1 MLIAG
6 LNKLSLIDY
15 PGKLAAVV
23 FTQGCSFRC
32 PFCHNPG
39 LIPILPKKLTQSW
52 PSPKEVLAFLQSRV
66 GKLEGVVITG
76 GEPTLQTDLLDFI
89 KQVKQL
95 GFLVKLDSY
104 GYNPDR
110 LQKLLISGLIDY
122 IAMDIK
128 HTPSKYSQA
137 TGVPVNIERIKQSVE
152 IIRQSGVDYEF
163 RTTCVPTIHE
173 ESDFLEIADWLA
185 GSKRYFL
192 QAYRD
197 QVTLDPEL
205 PKRTKGKTLN
215 LDLIRQQIADKFEF
229 VGVRE

>member
-32 PFCHNPG
+32 PFCHNPS
-39 LIPILPKKLTQSW
+39 LIPVWPNKQTQDW
-52 PSPKEVLAFLQSRV
+52 LSPEAILAFLRSRV

-76 GEPTLQTDLLDFI
+76 GEPTLQADLLEFI

-104 GYNPDR
+104 GYNPNKLQELLASR
-110 LQKLLISGLIDY
+110 LVDY

-197 QVTLDPEL
+197 WVTLDPEL
-205 PKRTKGKTLN
+205 PKKTKGKTLN
-215 LDLIRQQIADKFEF
+215 LESIRNQIADKFEF
-229 VGVRE
+229 VGIRE